1 MTRPSRFGALG
12 LAAVLGM
19 AAVVASA
26 GPASAH
32 TLTGV
37 PPTNYRS
44 EVLSVDPPV
53 PGVHVE
59 LLDLG
64 RRIRLSYAGP
74 DEVVVLGYQREPYLR
89 VGRQGVLENRRSP
102 AVYQNRVTAVGTTAT
117 TLPSLADATAPP
129 EWHPISTGHTAT
141 WRDQRTRWEG
151 ADPPGVAEAPGLTQ
165 IVVPTW
171 TIELREGDTPVVI
184 EGRITWVPGP
194 SPWPWVALAVGLAA
208 GCSALVRWRHWGPA
222 LSGCVATLVALDIVR
237 SVGVAMAGGGSVAAM
252 AVSVL
257 LGGLVSVIA
266 WVVGVRSIGA
276 LQHSRESGSLAAG
289 GAGFFIAVY
298 SLSDLPVLSRS
309 QVPLAF
315 SSTFARAAVAG
326 SLGLGVGLVVAAVLI
341 ERRAHPTGRSRG
353 RTMAAA
359 DTKNR
364 SATSSTAVVA
374 RPRRSSKA
382 HRSGR

>member
-1 MTRPSRFGALG
+1 
-12 LAAVLGM
+12 M
-19 AAVVASA
+19 AALVASA

-44 EVLSVDPPV
+44 EVLAVDPPA

-64 RRIRLSYAGP
+64 RRIRLTNSGP

-89 VGRQGVLENRRSP
+89 VGPQGVFENRHSP
-102 AVYQNRVTAVGTTAT
+102 AVYQNRVTAGAPTGT
-117 TLPSLADATAPP
+117 TLPPQADAAAPP
-129 EWHPISTGHTAT
+129 EWHRTSTGHTAT

-151 ADPPGVAEAPGLTQ
+151 ADPPEVARAPRLTQ

-171 TIELREGDTPVVI
+171 TIELRKGDTPVLI

-194 SPWPWVALAVGLAA
+194 SPWPWVALALGLAA

-257 LGGLVSVIA
+257 IGGLVSVIA

-276 LQHSRESGSLAAG
+276 LQHGRESGSLAAG

-298 SLSDLPVLSRS
+298 TLSDLPVLSRS
-309 QVPLAF
+309 QVPQAF
-315 SSTFARAAVAG
+315 SSSFARAAVAG
-326 SLGLGVGLVVAAVLI
+326 SLGLGVGLVVAAGLI
-341 ERRAHPTGRSRG
+341 ERRAHSTGRSRG
-353 RTMAAA
+353 RAMAGAGM
-359 DTKNR
+359 KNR
-364 SATSSTAVVA
+364 SATSSPAVAA
-374 RPRRSSKA
+374 RRRTSPKA
-382 HRSGR
+382 HRNGG